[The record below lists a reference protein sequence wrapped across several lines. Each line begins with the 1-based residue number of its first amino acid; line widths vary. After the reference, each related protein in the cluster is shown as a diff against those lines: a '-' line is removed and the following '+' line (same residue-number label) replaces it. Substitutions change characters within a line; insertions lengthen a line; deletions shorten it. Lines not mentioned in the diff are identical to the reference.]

1 MAPPPPRNAW
11 QRALLMPL
19 RGLKAT
25 LGWVLALLILF
36 EEWGWEPL
44 QRLLAA
50 IGRWPGLR
58 WIEGAIRRLPPYAAL
73 ALFALPTLLLLP
85 VKLGALWLIGH
96 GHVMTGAVV
105 IVAAKLG
112 GTAVVA
118 RLFTLTR
125 PALMRLAWFASLYG
139 RWTNWKD
146 ALLAQVRA
154 SRVWRVSRML
164 ARRERRRWRRLKA
177 RLGST

>member
-1 MAPPPPRNAW
+1 M
-11 QRALLMPL
+11 
-19 RGLKAT
+19 GL
-25 LGWVLALLILF
+25 
-36 EEWGWEPL
+36 EPL

-58 WIEGAIRRLPPYAAL
+58 WIEGAIRRLPPYGAL
-73 ALFALPTLLLLP
+73 ALFALPSLMLVP

-96 GHVMTGAVV
+96 GQVVAGAVV

-125 PALMRLAWFASLYG
+125 PALMRLAWFATLYS
-139 RWTNWKD
+139 RWTRWKD
-146 ALLAQVRA
+146 ALLAKVRA
-154 SRVWRVSRML
+154 SWPWRAARVL

-177 RLGST
+177 ALGLT